1 MLNINHLAYFVKAVE
16 CGSISA
22 AASELGVSP
31 QAVSRA
37 LKDFEGYVGV
47 PLLQRDGRRSVPT
60 EFGAKL
66 YSAADELS
74 TYINDVEQVIA
85 SRKNGPSPF
94 VEGCVTVA
102 MPDFLLESGWFSRR
116 SLIGGRQASGV
127 ALSYRVANN
136 DNCMPLVADDYAD
149 IGIVLGDVPSSDC
162 EKRWLLSVPIDPIAS
177 TNHPLASK
185 KSIDWPD
192 VCAYEIANPIDSP
205 ICTRIISLRLERR
218 GFRTR
223 FFTIGSWP
231 GGNSAFLSERFGII
245 LAPKSKALDEK
256 IRDSKNLVSLG
267 GKMATPMELPLY
279 CVHKAD
285 KSEAVTYVLGG
296 IADEAKAIRLA
307 LKQRAS
313 RHERCSMH
321 KRDEHEPSIFC

>member
-22 AASELGVSP
+22 AANELDISP

-37 LKDFEGYVGV
+37 LKDFEGYVGE
-47 PLLQRDGRRSVPT
+47 PLFRRDGRRSAPT
-60 EFGAKL
+60 EFGVKL

-74 TYINDVEQVIA
+74 TYINDVEQIIA
-85 SRKNGPSPF
+85 SRKNGPSTL
-94 VEGCVTVA
+94 VEGSVTIA
-102 MPDFLLESGWFSRR
+102 MPDFLLESGWFSKQ
-116 SLIGGRQASGV
+116 SLLGGRQAGGMR
-127 ALSYRVANN
+127 LLYRMANN
-136 DNCMPLVADDYAD
+136 DNCMPLVDYDYAD
-149 IGIVLGDVPSSDC
+149 IGIVLGDVLNSAC
-162 EKRWLLSVPIDPIAS
+162 EKDWLFSVPIEPIAS
-177 TNHPLASK
+177 INHPLASK

-218 GFRTR
+218 GLRTR

-231 GGNSAFLSERFGII
+231 GGKSAFLAERFGII

-267 GKMATPMELPLY
+267 GKMVKPMELPLY
-279 CVHKAD
+279 CVHGAD
-285 KSEAVTYVLGG
+285 KSEAVTYVLGR

-307 LKQRAS
+307 LKQQGS
-313 RHERCSMH
+313 KH
-321 KRDEHEPSIFC
+321 